1 MIEEELLIQFGAKQV
16 NNEKEDV
23 LFREGDQARYYYQ
36 IIEGE
41 VKMSHFNDEGKEFIQ
56 GIFSAGRCFGEPP
69 LFGEFNYPVNAI
81 CIENCKF
88 WRLEKAAFIQLLEE
102 NPKVAMSFTRV
113 LANRLYFKAIM
124 SNEISVH
131 ESGHRIL
138 TLLDYLKK
146 DIYKIEGEYTYK
158 VELTRQQ
165 IADLSGLRVET
176 VIRTMKDL
184 ESKGEI
190 KRIDRKVYR

>member
-1 MIEEELLIQFGAKQV
+1 
-16 NNEKEDV
+16 
-23 LFREGDQARYYYQ
+23 
-36 IIEGE
+36 
-41 VKMSHFNDEGKEFIQ
+41 
-56 GIFSAGRCFGEPP
+56 
-69 LFGEFNYPVNAI
+69 
-81 CIENCKF
+81 
-88 WRLEKAAFIQLLEE
+88 
-102 NPKVAMSFTRV
+102 
-113 LANRLYFKAIM
+113 LYFKAIM

-138 TLLDYLKK
+138 TLLDYLKN
-146 DIYKIEGEYTYK
+146 DIYKIDGKYTYK